1 MSCAGCEAKDDE
13 IRFLRSQIVEM
24 QDRLL
29 ALTNPASFQ
38 IYKGLPVSGG
48 PTVPGVGAEQTF
60 PDPTTGELMMFVG
73 GQVVKAAEYSKAMG
87 KLEEQMS
94 GRSPGDGEQGLL

>member
-1 MSCAGCEAKDDE
+1 
-13 IRFLRSQIVEM
+13 
-24 QDRLL
+24 
-29 ALTNPASFQ
+29 
-38 IYKGLPVSGG
+38 
-48 PTVPGVGAEQTF
+48 
-60 PDPTTGELMMFVG
+60 MMFVG